1 MGSVG
6 VSPLPPSFTP
16 TDVTYV
22 KFLSSP
28 KSKVPKS
35 RPTELG
41 LTLKSHGPP
50 TPTPPSIKLLGIIEA
65 VRKRDAEADEEHVR
79 VGVGEGPEPVVLL
92 LSGRVEQT
100 EDVGLV
106 TAK

>member
-1 MGSVG
+1 MMLYFRN
-6 VSPLPPSFTP
+6 PLFSEVNIIIYGDILNHPL
-16 TDVTYV
+16 DV
-22 KFLSSP
+22 F
-28 KSKVPKS
+28 
-35 RPTELG
+35 
-41 LTLKSHGPP
+41 
-50 TPTPPSIKLLGIIEA
+50 EA
-65 VRKRDAEADEEHVR
+65 VRDHGTEADEEHVR